1 MKLKIA
7 YITVLFFS
15 LAIPSAFA
23 DTVSTEIDNA
33 SYDIDYN
40 ANNVVLKSVTA
51 DLDFISLIFETEVSG
66 SEGDVSI
73 TFQRDFFDAKLGY
86 SDDDFFIL
94 SDGDE
99 IEFEE
104 VKTDEYRTLSFSL
117 SSGTEEIEIIG
128 TILAN
133 NSFLIEQEQQDAD
146 DAAKAQAEADA
157 QAEAEAAAKA
167 QAEAD
172 AQAEA
177 EAAAKAQAE
186 ADAKNAEEEKI
197 ENMMNTCGDGT
208 VYENGE
214 CVLSPMEKNASDFRT
229 GPLIYSI
236 VIGMSLGIVIMMI
249 LWGIGKKSHKVL
261 SDDDS

>member
-117 SSGTEEIEIIG
+117 SAGTEEIEIIG

-133 NSFLIEQEQQDAD
+133 NSFLIEQEQQDAEAAAQAQA
-146 DAAKAQAEADA
+146 DADAKAQAEAAA
-157 QAEAEAAAKA
+157 QA

>member
-117 SSGTEEIEIIG
+117 SAGTEEIEIIG

-146 DAAKAQAEADA
+146 DAAKAQADADA
-157 QAEAEAAAKA
+157 QAQAEAAAQAQAEADAKA
-167 QAEAD
+167 QAEAA
-172 AQAEA
+172 AQ
-177 EAAAKAQAE
+177 AQAE

>member
-1 MKLKIA
+1 M
-7 YITVLFFS
+7 
-15 LAIPSAFA
+15 IPSAFA
-23 DTVSTEIDNA
+23 DTVSTEIDSTN
-33 SYDIDYN
+33 YDIVYTG
-40 ANNVVLKSVTA
+40 NNVVLKSATA
-51 DLDFISLIFETEVSG
+51 DLDFISLIFDTEVSG

-99 IEFEE
+99 IEFAE

-117 SSGTEEIEIIG
+117 SAGTEEIEIIG

-133 NSFLIEQEQQDAD
+133 NSFLIEQEQQAQDSA
-146 DAAKAQAEADA
+146 AQAQAD
-157 QAEAEAAAKA
+157 AEAA
-167 QAEAD
+167 
-172 AQAEA
+172 
-177 EAAAKAQAE
+177 
-186 ADAKNAEEEKI
+186 AKNAEEEKLDKL
-197 ENMMNTCGDGT
+197 MNACGDGT

-214 CVLSPMEKNASDFRT
+214 CVLSAMEKNASDMRT

-236 VIGMSLGIVIMMI
+236 VIGMSIGIVIMMI

>member
-51 DLDFISLIFETEVSG
+51 YLDFISLIFETEVSG

-117 SSGTEEIEIIG
+117 SAGTEEIEIIG

-146 DAAKAQAEADA
+146 DAAKAQADADA
-157 QAEAEAAAKA
+157 KAQAEAAAKA

>member
-23 DTVSTEIDNA
+23 DTVSTEIDDT

-117 SSGTEEIEIIG
+117 SAGTEEIEIIG

-146 DAAKAQAEADA
+146 D
-157 QAEAEAAAKA
+157 
-167 QAEAD
+167 
-172 AQAEA
+172 
-177 EAAAKAQAE
+177 AAKAQAE

>member
-1 MKLKIA
+1 LKPKIA

-15 LAIPSAFA
+15 LVIPSAFA

-33 SYDIDYN
+33 NYDIDYN

-117 SSGTEEIEIIG
+117 SAGTEEIEIIG

-133 NSFLIEQEQQDAD
+133 NSFLIEQEQQDAEAAAQAQA
-146 DAAKAQAEADA
+146 DADAKAQAEAAA
-157 QAEAEAAAKA
+157 QA

>member
-23 DTVSTEIDNA
+23 DTVSTEIDDT

-117 SSGTEEIEIIG
+117 SAGTEEIEIIG

-157 QAEAEAAAKA
+157 KAQAEAAAQA

-172 AQAEA
+172 AKAQAET
-177 EAAAKAQAE
+177 AAQAQAE

>member
-1 MKLKIA
+1 M
-7 YITVLFFS
+7 
-15 LAIPSAFA
+15 
-23 DTVSTEIDNA
+23 
-33 SYDIDYN
+33 
-40 ANNVVLKSVTA
+40 KSVTA

-117 SSGTEEIEIIG
+117 SAGTEEIEIIG

-146 DAAKAQAEADA
+146 DAAKAQAEAAAKA
-157 QAEAEAAAKA
+157 QAEAAAKA

>member
-117 SSGTEEIEIIG
+117 SAGTEEIEIIG

-133 NSFLIEQEQQDAD
+133 NSFLIEQEQQDA
-146 DAAKAQAEADA
+146 
-157 QAEAEAAAKA
+157 EAAA
-167 QAEAD
+167 Q
-172 AQAEA
+172 
-177 EAAAKAQAE
+177 AQAE

>member
-117 SSGTEEIEIIG
+117 SAGTEEIEIIG

-146 DAAKAQAEADA
+146 DAAKAQADADA
-157 QAEAEAAAKA
+157 QAQAEAAAQA
-167 QAEAD
+167 QAESD

>member
-1 MKLKIA
+1 MSFIA
-7 YITVLFFS
+7 TIF
-15 LAIPSAFA
+15 IPSAFA
-23 DTVSTEIDNA
+23 DSISTEIDGVN
-33 SYDIDYN
+33 YDIDYTG
-40 ANNVVLKSVTA
+40 NNIILKSITA

-99 IEFEE
+99 IEFDE
-104 VKTDEYRTLSFSL
+104 VKTDEFRTLFFSL
-117 SSGTEEIEIIG
+117 SAGTEEIEIIG

-133 NSFLIEQEQQDAD
+133 NSFLIEQEQQAEDFAAQAQADAAAAAQADAEAAAQAQADAD
-146 DAAKAQAEADA
+146 
-157 QAEAEAAAKA
+157 AEAAAKIT
-167 QAEAD
+167 ED
-172 AQAEA
+172 
-177 EAAAKAQAE
+177 KKL
-186 ADAKNAEEEKI
+186 DNL
-197 ENMMNTCGDGT
+197 MNTCGDGT
-208 VYENGE
+208 IYENGE
-214 CVLSPMEKNASDFRT
+214 CVLSPMEKNASDTRT

-236 VIGMSLGIVIMMI
+236 VIGMSIGIMIMMI

>member
-94 SDGDE
+94 SDGDD

-117 SSGTEEIEIIG
+117 SAGTEEIEIIG

-146 DAAKAQAEADA
+146 DAAKAQADADA
-157 QAEAEAAAKA
+157 KAQAEAAAKA

>member
-1 MKLKIA
+1 MKPKIA

-15 LAIPSAFA
+15 LVIPSAFA

-33 SYDIDYN
+33 NYDIDYN

-117 SSGTEEIEIIG
+117 SAGTEEIEIIG

-133 NSFLIEQEQQDAD
+133 NSFLIEQEQQDVDA
-146 DAAKAQAEADA
+146 AAKAQAEADA

-177 EAAAKAQAE
+177 EVVAKAQAE
-186 ADAKNAEEEKI
+186 IDAKNAEEEKI